1 MTCGQE
7 IRRLAAEK
15 GALILAHN
23 YEPPE
28 IQDLADIT
36 GDSLELARRAKE
48 AKEATLE
55 IGRAH
60 V

>member
-1 MTCGQE
+1 MNFAKE

-23 YEPPE
+23 YQPAE

-36 GDSLELARRAKE
+36 GDSLELARKAKE
-48 AKEATLE
+48 AKEATLVFC
-55 IGRAH
+55 G